1 MLDPQGLSEDSVCGP
16 IRGIAM
22 VRRRNR
28 VDISGPRIRARG
40 YRAMSIAAN
49 VDRFAGE
56 PVFKARPPNVRR
68 SCGTDPGPAG
78 FDWVE
83 IDFSSAPLA
92 NGRDDS

>member
-1 MLDPQGLSEDSVCGP
+1 
-16 IRGIAM
+16 M

-56 PVFKARPPNVRR
+56 PVFKARPLSVRR

-92 NGRDDS
+92 DGADDL

>member
-1 MLDPQGLSEDSVCGP
+1 
-16 IRGIAM
+16 M

-56 PVFKARPPNVRR
+56 PLFKPRPLNVRR

-83 IDFSSAPLA
+83 IEFSSAPLA
-92 NGRDDS
+92 NGLDDS

>member
-1 MLDPQGLSEDSVCGP
+1 
-16 IRGIAM
+16 M

-28 VDISGPRIRARG
+28 VSGPRIGARG

-56 PVFKARPPNVRR
+56 PVVKAPPLNVRR

-83 IDFSSAPLA
+83 IEFSSAPLA
-92 NGRDDS
+92 NGIDDS

>member
-1 MLDPQGLSEDSVCGP
+1 
-16 IRGIAM
+16 M

-28 VDISGPRIRARG
+28 VNVNRLRIRARG

-56 PVFKARPPNVRR
+56 PAFKARPLNLRR

-83 IDFSSAPLA
+83 IDFRQTHFDKVPGAQVPDEMRRA
-92 NGRDDS
+92 WV

>member
-1 MLDPQGLSEDSVCGP
+1 
-16 IRGIAM
+16 M

-28 VDISGPRIRARG
+28 VDVSGTRIRARG

-49 VDRFAGE
+49 VDRFVGE
-56 PVFKARPPNVRR
+56 PVLQGSAPKR
-68 SCGTDPGPAG
+68 STFCGTDPGPAG

>member
-1 MLDPQGLSEDSVCGP
+1 
-16 IRGIAM
+16 M

-28 VDISGPRIRARG
+28 VDVNRLRIRARG

-56 PVFKARPPNVRR
+56 PALKARPLNLRR

-92 NGRDDS
+92 NGLDDL

>member
-1 MLDPQGLSEDSVCGP
+1 
-16 IRGIAM
+16 M

-28 VDISGPRIRARG
+28 VDVSGTRIRARG

-56 PVFKARPPNVRR
+56 LAFKARPLNLRH